1 MSSTFSHFENP
12 LFFTPLNVFC
22 KIYSKSYLICM
33 YLFSL
38 KKSWCLHQHLIDWVV
53 FFLKFFL
60 CVCAFHTKLMTLFYL
75 IFFTIFDKWY
85 IWESFTHIV
94 SFKWKPLF
102 FTKDYFP
109 CKCDAPPNYLR
120 NPNVGFRTKQWKK
133 KRVRACSLICCTS
146 KVKRCAGAPGW
157 D

>member
-1 MSSTFSHFENP
+1 VHVSSFTLKKLMPSSTFSW
-12 LFFTPLNVFC
+12 LGC
-22 KIYSKSYLICM
+22 
-33 YLFSL
+33 
-38 KKSWCLHQHLIDWVV
+38 
-53 FFLKFFL
+53 FLLEVFFL

-75 IFFTIFDKWY
+75 IFKTIFDKWS
-85 IWESFTHIV
+85 IWEGFTHIV

-120 NPNVGFRTKQWKK
+120 NPNVSLRAKQWKK

-146 KVKRCAGAPGW
+146 KVGRRARALGW